1 MGMVKLPKQI
11 VSWLIQGEMLRE
23 RGRYQDKG
31 QSKSN
36 QAAAAY
42 QIAKDY
48 SGNREDRF
56 PPRRDLS
63 PRCRI
68 AFFRQSAQKIRQ
80 YCRAIRSSNPR
91 AQECVPFLDLRRLS
105 SQLAR
110 TRVEPWT
117 TPSCLR
123 AANSGSRVPLTRTR
137 MLKILREGQVPSHE
151 HISEKPSLT
160 PPLLNRFEILQHSR
174 VLSR

>member
-1 MGMVKLPKQI
+1 MRMAKLPKPI
-11 VSWLIQGEMLRE
+11 VSRLIQGEVLRAG
-23 RGRYQDKG
+23 GRYEDNG

-48 SGNREDRF
+48 AGNREDRF
-56 PPRRDLS
+56 RLRRDLS
-63 PRCRI
+63 PRSRI

-91 AQECVPFLDLRRLS
+91 AQECVPFLHLRRLS

-110 TRVEPWT
+110 TRMEPWT
-117 TPSCLR
+117 IPSCLR
-123 AANSGSRVPLTRTR
+123 AANSGLRVPLT
-137 MLKILREGQVPSHE
+137 
-151 HISEKPSLT
+151 
-160 PPLLNRFEILQHSR
+160 
-174 VLSR
+174 